1 MSTKSTVKA
10 TAKKRAKK
18 TVKTRARPSAKT
30 TAVGVEPFTGFRP
43 AALTFLRALARN
55 NNREWFETNRER
67 YEREIRRP
75 LQLLVE
81 EVDVRLAT
89 LAPEITGDPKR
100 SIFRI
105 HRDVRFSKDKS
116 PYKTNAAAWFRHRD
130 AGHSVGT
137 RAVHGGAG
145 FYFHIAPDE
154 CIVAGGIWM
163 PPTEALKELREAI
176 AEDHETLR
184 EIITERGFRRAFG
197 DLDPE
202 ARLTRPPRGFAPD
215 HEAADL
221 LRYKSFTVSAPL
233 TEAEVLSPKLPD
245 LLAKRYVSMLPF
257 VRWLNGALGL
267 RAHERR

>member
-1 MSTKSTVKA
+1 MSTKR
-10 TAKKRAKK
+10 TAK
-18 TVKTRARPSAKT
+18 TKT
-30 TAVGVEPFTGFRP
+30 TARARTGARSSATVTATGVEPFTGFRP
-43 AALTFLRALARN
+43 GALAFLRALTRN
-55 NNREWFETNRER
+55 NNREWFEANRER
-67 YEREIRRP
+67 YEREVRRP

-89 LAPEITGDPKR
+89 LAPEITGDPRR
-100 SIFRI
+100 SVFRI

-184 EIITERGFRRAFG
+184 EIITQRGFRRAFG
-197 DLDPE
+197 ELDPE

-245 LLAKRYVSMLPF
+245 LLAKRYAAMLPF

>member
-1 MSTKSTVKA
+1 MPRSA
-10 TAKKRAKK
+10 TTSRA
-18 TVKTRARPSAKT
+18 TRSPATRSPATHSSIT
-30 TAVGVEPFTGFRP
+30 SSDVEPFTGFRP
-43 AALTFLRALARN
+43 AALTFLRSLERN
-55 NNREWFETNRER
+55 NNREWFEANRER
-67 YEREIRRP
+67 YERDVKRP

-81 EVDVRLAT
+81 EVDVRLAEI
-89 LAPEITGDPKR
+89 APEIVGDPKR

-163 PPTEALKELREAI
+163 PPTEAVKELRDAI

-184 EIITERGFRRAFG
+184 DILGERAFKRAYG
-197 DLDPE
+197 ELDPE
-202 ARLTRPPRGFAPD
+202 ARLTRTPRGYDPE

-221 LRYKSFTVSAPL
+221 LRYRSFTVSAPL

-245 LLAKRYVSMLPF
+245 LLAKRYALMVPF

-267 RAHERR
+267 RAHARR